1 MAAVQVL
8 LAGQDVT
15 QYLQAGS
22 ISVRRAANGQ
32 VGTAQ
37 FRLTEPVSLL
47 DGARVDLAEADVD
60 VLADPALAGIVAA
73 HAEVEIRLDGA
84 AVFRGWAAQVSASI
98 DSTQVRYQVSCQDV
112 VARLQRVL
120 IAQKSFSSTTAGAIV
135 AWLIAQAAGV
145 LAQDASFVQDQTTVS
160 SFEVRGQTVVQALT
174 TLAELVGASW
184 YVDVE
189 GRLHWRPRTNPEDSG
204 LVYGI
209 AAGEKVLAG
218 SLSVE
223 HDASSLANRVRV
235 LAQEALYQ
243 SGTVSLAG
251 AGQDDDQ
258 FATSTFSYWGSWQG
272 QSVASADSN
281 NNLPLRVERQEQ
293 PPQTSEYSYSLS
305 LTGAFLLYGGPND
318 WDNLQLQ
325 AVFATN
331 AIKVWSGSGY
341 QVRSFTAS
349 WAPTF
354 PPDGT
359 VTALQVQ
366 VDTGVSLTD
375 AGDNVSLVFI
385 EKVGSVSNNPVR
397 DPQGPYVT
405 AVPGTVIT
413 FNLPVDWYSWPMHFR
428 IGWLGGPPGGY
439 NAFSPASVTLKVTVS
454 APQQPLYRITRAW
467 LRFPTQNQ
475 LPAGATLSGARLR
488 LKMAGKTGNPSF
500 RIRRSSLTSWPPQ
513 ASSLQAETGEQVA
526 LLGSDQIPAAGQW
539 IEITLPANSIRLN
552 GQTVLCLDPAV
563 GSAAP
568 AASWEVLIRAWEAG
582 TGDRPQLLLD
592 WQQTIPAVEFTAEDE
607 ASIQQFGLRAM
618 AIYDSRL
625 TQQQCE
631 QLARKELAQRAW
643 PGRSI
648 RLATMAGAGLEPGRL
663 VDVQF
668 DDVGVWGRFIVQDLS
683 VKIDRAGNAIWEATL
698 EKFRPDL
705 IRILL
710 ETRGN

>member
-8 LAGQDVT
+8 LAGHDVT

-22 ISVRRAANGQ
+22 ISIRRAANGQ

-47 DGARVDLAEADVD
+47 DGARVDLAEADED
-60 VLADPALAGIVAA
+60 VLADPVLAGIVAS
-73 HAEVEIRLDGA
+73 HAEVEIRLDGV
-84 AVFRGWAAQVSASI
+84 AVFRGTAAQVSVSI
-98 DSTQVRYQVSCQDV
+98 DSAYVRYQVACQDV
-112 VARLQRVL
+112 IARLQRVMVT
-120 IAQKSFSSTTAGAIV
+120 QKSFASTTAGAIV
-135 AWLIAQAAGV
+135 AWLIAQAADA
-145 LAQDASFVQDQTTVS
+145 LSQDASFVLDASAVDK
-160 SFEVRGQTVVQALT
+160 FEIRGQSVAQALT
-174 TLAELVGASW
+174 TLADLVGAAW
-184 YVDVE
+184 YVDVD

-204 LVYGI
+204 LVYGV

-218 SLSVE
+218 SLSVD

-235 LAQEALYQ
+235 LAQEALYE

-272 QSVASADSN
+272 QSIASADN
-281 NNLPLRVERQEQ
+281 NNLPLLVERQEQ
-293 PPQTSEYSYSLS
+293 LPQTFEYSYSLA
-305 LTGAFLLYGGPND
+305 LTGAYLLYGGPND

-349 WAPTF
+349 WAPTL

-359 VTALQVQ
+359 VIALQVQ
-366 VDTGVSLTD
+366 VDTGVSLID
-375 AGDNVSLVFI
+375 AGDNVSVVFI
-385 EKVGSVSNNPVR
+385 EKVDSVSNNPVR

-405 AVPGTVIT
+405 AFPGAVIP

-439 NAFSPASVTLKVTVS
+439 NAFTPVSVTLKVTVS
-454 APQQPLYRITRAW
+454 VPQQPLYRITRAW

-475 LPAGATLSGARLR
+475 LPAGAGLSGARLR
-488 LKMAGKTGNPSF
+488 LRLAGKTGNPSL

-513 ASSLQAETGEQVA
+513 ASGLQAETGEQVA
-526 LLGSDQIPAAGQW
+526 LLGPDQIPAAGQW
-539 IEITLPANSIRLN
+539 MEITLPPNSIRLD

-568 AASWEVLIRAWEAG
+568 AAGWEVLIRAWEAG
-582 TGDRPQLLLD
+582 TADRPQLLLD
-592 WQQTIPAVEFTAEDE
+592 WQKSIPAVEFTAEDE

-618 AIYDSRL
+618 AIFDSRL

-643 PGRSI
+643 PRRSI
-648 RLATMAGAGLEPGRL
+648 RLATMAGTGLEPGRL

-683 VKIDRAGNAIWEATL
+683 VKIDRAGNAVWEATL

-705 IRILL
+705 IQILL